1 LRIIEPISLNSS
13 IDLEPLGVEN
23 MFADKTVKQEQ
34 KLQKWHGGIVGPR
47 DPFTMNELK
56 EMSQIGPSLVKQ
68 IAHLVKDG
76 SKSIQLGDGKATISS
91 QVEDGKRLYHLRFP
105 VTGSDHIKGH
115 FNIKFDMDGY
125 ISSARKFS
133 HDTRIKLSPKEIQL
147 DEIIEV
153 SVREA
158 LQLTKH
164 MLGTFQK
171 AKK

>member
-1 LRIIEPISLNSS
+1 
-13 IDLEPLGVEN
+13 
-23 MFADKTVKQEQ
+23 MFADKANKQDQ
-34 KLQKWHGGIVGPR
+34 KIQKWDGGIVGQR
-47 DPFTMNELK
+47 APFTMNELK
-56 EMSQIGPSLVKQ
+56 EMSQVGPSLVKQ
-68 IAHLVKDG
+68 IAQLVQGG

-91 QVEDGKRLYHLRFP
+91 TVEDGKRLYHLRFP

-115 FNIKFDMDGY
+115 FNIKFDMEGY

-147 DEIIEV
+147 DDIVEV

-164 MLGTFQK
+164 MIGAFQK